1 MSEENDVSDEE
12 EKRIDMS
19 VHLESK
25 ERDHRLENFYNEEA
39 QAPEDDEWETQQIR
53 KGVTGVA
60 MVSSQNSLVQES
72 QVSQTLFT
80 NVIAPQNKELPT
92 PQAVLEK
99 VKER

>member
-1 MSEENDVSDEE
+1 
-12 EKRIDMS
+12 MS

-25 ERDHRLENFYNEEA
+25 ERDQRLENFYNEEA
-39 QAPEDDEWETQQIR
+39 PAPEDDEWETQQIR

-60 MVSSQNSLVQES
+60 VVCSQASIVQEP
-72 QVSQTLFT
+72 QTSQTLFA

-92 PQAVLEK
+92 PQSVIEK